1 MKLKA
6 GLDSWVNMKK
16 TTERCAPFYQSTI
29 SILQFWNA
37 HNYFVLRHN
46 SFSQYHHI
54 PIKINVCFPLA
65 QSLMVYLPG
74 RRIVTLISLA
84 DTPFSSS
91 SSPSFSLILVLSE
104 SIESGLASGPNLK
117 ITSTIDLPSG
127 KHLKKKGENRQ
138 LLNQKNNNSIIQYV
152 DDSFT

>member
-1 MKLKA
+1 
-6 GLDSWVNMKK
+6 
-16 TTERCAPFYQSTI
+16 
-29 SILQFWNA
+29 
-37 HNYFVLRHN
+37 
-46 SFSQYHHI
+46 
-54 PIKINVCFPLA
+54 
-65 QSLMVYLPG
+65 MVYLPG

-152 DDSFT
+152 DDSFTLLCSQLAELKGSLLGSNERSVKELTNQQNVKTKIVSAFVFLF